1 MNALDLLLGWTIS
14 GVGLL
19 ALVWELRWKTGGPHQ
34 PDQGNTPLMAAVYHG
49 QADATRTLLDR
60 GANPDLVNRRGA
72 CAQDFL
78 ANHEGPRRSELER
91 AFLDHAAHREEPE
104 VQAKRRRM

>member
-1 MNALDLLLGWTIS
+1 MNAFDLLLGWIS
-14 GVGLL
+14 AGAGLL
-19 ALVWELRWKTGGPHQ
+19 GLVWELRWKTIDLPD
-34 PDQGNTPLMAAVYHG
+34 DQGNTPLMAAVYHG

-104 VQAKRRRM
+104 VQAKRRKM